1 MKNVWRLMFRVGDRK
16 AFDTSI
22 KPILLLIG
30 SECELKDCREY
41 WKNPDLWECTI
52 ETPACGESVADQIL
66 QVLLIAFR
74 IASGW
79 TIMGSL
85 DEESA
90 EGFGGLFDVRNSVC
104 KSHCLGL
111 EWGEFQIV

>member
-1 MKNVWRLMFRVGDRK
+1 MFRVGDRN
-16 AFDTSI
+16 ALDACV
-22 KPILLLIG
+22 KPILKVFG
-30 SECELKDCREY
+30 DESELKDCREY
-41 WKNPDLWECTI
+41 WKNPDFWECFI
-52 ETPACGESVADQIL
+52 EIPVHGDLVADQIL

-104 KSHCLGL
+104 KSHCIGL